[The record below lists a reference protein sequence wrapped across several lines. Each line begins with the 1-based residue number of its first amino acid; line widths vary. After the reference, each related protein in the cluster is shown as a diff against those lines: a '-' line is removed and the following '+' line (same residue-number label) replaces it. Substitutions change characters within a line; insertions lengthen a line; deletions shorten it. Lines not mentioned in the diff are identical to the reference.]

1 MQNINKFY
9 EYNSLKTKDVDI
21 LGSMKFGGLSN
32 YWANQVDFEELRDLK
47 ILGDNEIKKIIRNL
61 RKISKENNFVFKYD
75 KKKNNLVNNIKIQK
89 VLKQSC
95 KKT

>member
-75 KKKNNLVNNIKIQK
+75 KKII
-89 VLKQSC
+89 
-95 KKT
+95 